1 MAGRSRA
8 RRRPA
13 RRIFSRG
20 VELIYEKERL
30 FGKLIYGYDKLEE
43 YLLCGSLVCT
53 TLIVFAQV
61 IMRKVFNDSL
71 AWSEEL
77 TRYIFIWQ
85 IWLGVSIAQRDK
97 QHIKVELLKSLVKNE
112 KVISVVDIFAML
124 VLIAFNVF
132 LVINGSELVN
142 QMYPAAMCPAR
153 CACRCGSSTAFCP
166 SRPLSSACA

>member
-1 MAGRSRA
+1 MKKTG
-8 RRRPA
+8 
-13 RRIFSRG
+13 F
-20 VELIYEKERL
+20 

-71 AWSEEL
+71 TWSEEL

-112 KVISVVDIFAML
+112 KGISVVDICATL

-142 QMYPAAMCPAR
+142 QMYTRGNVSGAMRLPMWIVYSVLPISSFILSLRLIGQVVEDIKKAA
-153 CACRCGSSTAFCP
+153 GKEVE
-166 SRPLSSACA
+166 